1 MVEVNKTPIS
11 VLILPETQPGRGQG
25 TGPKGISLWGC
36 GSSCDEIC
44 FVASVDWIC
53 LNSQLCLYPALP
65 FHVLFSFSNA
75 RAGWCSRQTE
85 RPLQR
90 SECGVRVLPGRMVPS
105 WSPELRVGRMV
116 GQGWNLGVGHGEAE
130 AVGSTWILNKLET
143 ILMASVTILARVR
156 NNSVQKLIPL
166 QTEKNVSFF
175 CAAARIH
182 ADFHNPGC
190 RQKPG
195 WCPWSVCATAGC
207 YEQGGIFCSGVDGCR
222 LITGNE
228 RLWGLP
234 CQPPPNKR
242 NNPDMKLLKRV
253 PKNCEEDA
261 EV

>member
-1 MVEVNKTPIS
+1 MVEVNTTPNS
-11 VLILPETQPGRGQG
+11 VLILPETQLGRAWG

-65 FHVLFSFSNA
+65 FHVLLSFSNA

-85 RPLQR
+85 PPLQR
-90 SECGVRVLPGRMVPS
+90 SECGVMVLPGRMVPS

-166 QTEKNVSFF
+166 QTEKKKNVSFSALLPESMLISIIQ
-175 CAAARIH
+175 AAARNQGDVH
-182 ADFHNPGC
+182 DLCVLLPAAMSREASFAVVWMAAD
-190 RQKPG
+190 
-195 WCPWSVCATAGC
+195 S
-207 YEQGGIFCSGVDGCR
+207 
-222 LITGNE
+222 
-228 RLWGLP
+228 
-234 CQPPPNKR
+234 
-242 NNPDMKLLKRV
+242 
-253 PKNCEEDA
+253 
-261 EV
+261 